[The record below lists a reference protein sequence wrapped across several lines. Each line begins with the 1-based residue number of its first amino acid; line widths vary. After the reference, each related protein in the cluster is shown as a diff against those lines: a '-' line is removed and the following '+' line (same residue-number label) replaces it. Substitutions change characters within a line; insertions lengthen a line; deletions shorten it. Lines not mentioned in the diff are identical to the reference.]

1 MRNDEQGYAAWE
13 ATHVITIRDVRCSCA
28 VCGSHLVAW
37 EGHALTG
44 WCGNCGSYDVRAL
57 PVAAHY

>member
-1 MRNDEQGYAAWE
+1 MHNDQQTYARSSAPGE
-13 ATHVITIRDVRCSCA
+13 ITIRDVRCSCA
-28 VCGSHLVAW
+28 VCGTHVTAW

-57 PVAAHY
+57 PVVARH